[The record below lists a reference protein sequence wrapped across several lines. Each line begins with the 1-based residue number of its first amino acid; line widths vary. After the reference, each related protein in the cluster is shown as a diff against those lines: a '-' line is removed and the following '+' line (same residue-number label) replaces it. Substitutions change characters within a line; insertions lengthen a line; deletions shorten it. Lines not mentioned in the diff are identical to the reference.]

1 MPVVQASG
9 LSCFRVGNF
18 KRDYSMSRISFVF
31 VLITLM
37 AIPFTSVADSIDVK
51 IKGIDDGVKTSRQ
64 QDYKE
69 PVLFAKREAI
79 EGAGVKIKALTTVKM
94 LIINS
99 DYIESNAEA
108 VLLPGYD
115 ILDMGYSADGTYQ
128 VVLIGKVQLAA
139 AGTKEVSEPV
149 RGMRKDHPAH
159 DL

>member
-64 QDYKE
+64 QD
-69 PVLFAKREAI
+69 
-79 EGAGVKIKALTTVKM
+79 
-94 LIINS
+94 
-99 DYIESNAEA
+99 
-108 VLLPGYD
+108 
-115 ILDMGYSADGTYQ
+115 
-128 VVLIGKVQLAA
+128 
-139 AGTKEVSEPV
+139 
-149 RGMRKDHPAH
+149 
-159 DL
+159 

>member
-1 MPVVQASG
+1 
-9 LSCFRVGNF
+9 
-18 KRDYSMSRISFVF
+18 MSRISFVF